1 MPIEKIIVL
10 EDDMIVR
17 KNLEQL
23 LRQRRYDVAAV
34 GTIEAAT
41 DLLGKDNWDL
51 IFLDVR
57 LPDGEGTDLLKQ
69 LQQRPQKPLVV
80 IVTGF
85 GSVESAVNC
94 MRDGAFDYI
103 IKPFS
108 FDQNEVTL
116 RKAEE
121 FTRLVKINR
130 YLTNEE
136 DQESGYELLGRSA
149 PMEQLRQII
158 RKVARTQATVLI

>member
-1 MPIEKIIVL
+1 
-10 EDDMIVR
+10 R

-69 LQQRPQKPLVV
+69 LQQRPQKPLAVV
-80 IVTGF
+80 VTGF
-85 GSVESAVNC
+85 GSVESAVSC

-108 FDQNEVTL
+108 SDQIDITL
-116 RKAEE
+116 KKAEE
-121 FTRLVKINR
+121 FTQLVKVTR
-130 YLTNEE
+130 FLSHEE
-136 DQESGYELLGRSA
+136 DEEAGYELLGRSRA
-149 PMEQLRQII
+149 MDQLR
-158 RKVARTQATVLI
+158 

>member
-1 MPIEKIIVL
+1 
-10 EDDMIVR
+10 
-17 KNLEQL
+17 LEQL

-57 LPDGEGTDLLKQ
+57 LPDGEGTDLLKA
-69 LQQRPQKPLVV
+69 LQQRPQKPLAVV
-80 IVTGF
+80 VTGF

-108 FDQNEVTL
+108 AEQIGVTL
-116 RKAEE
+116 NKAEE
-121 FTRLVKINR
+121 FTRLVKVSQ
-130 YLTNEE
+130 YLSHEE
-136 DQESGYELLGRSA
+136 DEEVGYDLLGRSPA
-149 PMEQLRQII
+149 MDQWRQSI
-158 RKVARTQATVLI
+158 RKV

>member
-69 LQQRPQKPLVV
+69 LQQRPQKPLAVV
-80 IVTGF
+80 VTGF

-108 FDQNEVTL
+108 SDQIEFTL
-116 RKAEE
+116 KKAED
-121 FTRLVKINR
+121 FTRLVKVSQF
-130 YLTNEE
+130 LSGPQ
-136 DQESGYELLGRSA
+136 DDAGYE
-149 PMEQLRQII
+149 
-158 RKVARTQATVLI
+158 